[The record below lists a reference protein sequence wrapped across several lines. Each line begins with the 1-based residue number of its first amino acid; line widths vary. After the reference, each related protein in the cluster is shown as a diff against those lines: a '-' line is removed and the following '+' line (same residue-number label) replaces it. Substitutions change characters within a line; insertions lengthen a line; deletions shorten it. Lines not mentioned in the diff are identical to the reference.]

1 MARYN
6 NVTPRFIKYAILVS
20 LAFILIIASNLV
32 NNITTFTQN
41 DNEQQFAEVSTL
53 QTSIGQQA
61 RFSLSDGS
69 RVKLNTNSLVEVSF
83 SKKMRLLTL
92 IKGEA
97 SFDVTKDKSRPFMV
111 RVGKNSFT
119 ALGTI
124 FNIEKKSNKDIELVV
139 TEGRVLISESY
150 QPIDQ
155 LVKQQTRL
163 TTDRLPGV
171 VIASG
176 EIATIENS
184 AYTANKRMSFEQIQ
198 RVLAWQQGMLVFNG
212 QPLDEALTEVSR
224 YTTIKFEIIDSKLNQ
239 TKVSGYF
246 KANDIDGLLE
256 SLKNNFNVQFE
267 KVNNNIIRLSLSNE
281 KNH

>member
-1 MARYN
+1 M
-6 NVTPRFIKYAILVS
+6 
-20 LAFILIIASNLV
+20 
-32 NNITTFTQN
+32 
-41 DNEQQFAEVSTL
+41 
-53 QTSIGQQA
+53 
-61 RFSLSDGS
+61 
-69 RVKLNTNSLVEVSF
+69 
-83 SKKMRLLTL
+83 
-92 IKGEA
+92 
-97 SFDVTKDKSRPFMV
+97 
-111 RVGKNSFT
+111 
-119 ALGTI
+119 
-124 FNIEKKSNKDIELVV
+124 

-224 YTTIKFEIIDSKLNQ
+224 YTTIKFEIIDSILTQ

-267 KVNNNIIRLSLSNE
+267 KVNNNIIRLSLSNK

>member
-6 NVTPRFIKYAILVS
+6 NVTPRFIKYAMLVS

-69 RVKLNTNSLVEVSF
+69 KVKLNTNSLVKVSF

-224 YTTIKFEIIDSKLNQ
+224 YTTIKFEIIDSILTQ

-267 KVNNNIIRLSLSNE
+267 KVNNNIIRLSLSNK

>member
-6 NVTPRFIKYAILVS
+6 NVTPRFVKYAMLASI
-20 LAFILIIASNLV
+20 AFILIIASNLV
-32 NNITTFTQN
+32 NNITTFTKN
-41 DNEQQFAEVSTL
+41 DNEQQFVEVSTL
-53 QTSIGQQA
+53 QTGIGQQT

-69 RVKLNTNSLVEVSF
+69 RVKLNTNSLIEVNF

-111 RVGKNSFT
+111 MVGERSFT

-124 FNIEKKSNKDIELVV
+124 FNIEKKSNKNIELVV
-139 TEGRVLISESY
+139 TKGRVLITESY
-150 QPIDQ
+150 QPIDK

-163 TTDRLPGV
+163 TTENLPGV

-184 AYTANKRMSFEQIQ
+184 AFTANKSTSFEQIQ

-267 KVNNNIIRLSLSNE
+267 KVNNNIIRLSLNTE
-281 KNH
+281 ENH

>member
-69 RVKLNTNSLVEVSF
+69 RVKLNTNSLVKVSF

-224 YTTIKFEIIDSKLNQ
+224 YTTIKFEIIDSILTQ

-267 KVNNNIIRLSLSNE
+267 KVNNNIIRLSLSNK

>member
-224 YTTIKFEIIDSKLNQ
+224 YTTIKFEIIDSILTQ

-267 KVNNNIIRLSLSNE
+267 KVNNNIIRLSLSNK

>member
-32 NNITTFTQN
+32 NNITTFTKN
-41 DNEQQFAEVSTL
+41 DNEQQFVEVSTL
-53 QTSIGQQA
+53 QTGIGQQT

-69 RVKLNTNSLVEVSF
+69 RVKLNTNSLIEVNF

-224 YTTIKFEIIDSKLNQ
+224 YTTIKFEIIDSILTQ

-267 KVNNNIIRLSLSNE
+267 KVNNNIIRLSLNTE
-281 KNH
+281 ENH

>member
-224 YTTIKFEIIDSKLNQ
+224 YTTIKFEIIDSKLTQ

-267 KVNNNIIRLSLSNE
+267 KVNNNIIRLSLSNK

>member
-1 MARYN
+1 
-6 NVTPRFIKYAILVS
+6 
-20 LAFILIIASNLV
+20 
-32 NNITTFTQN
+32 
-41 DNEQQFAEVSTL
+41 
-53 QTSIGQQA
+53 
-61 RFSLSDGS
+61 
-69 RVKLNTNSLVEVSF
+69 
-83 SKKMRLLTL
+83 
-92 IKGEA
+92 
-97 SFDVTKDKSRPFMV
+97 VTK
-111 RVGKNSFT
+111 
-119 ALGTI
+119 
-124 FNIEKKSNKDIELVV
+124 
-139 TEGRVLISESY
+139 GRVLITESY
-150 QPIDQ
+150 QPIDK

-163 TTDRLPGV
+163 TTENLPGV

-184 AYTANKRMSFEQIQ
+184 AFTANKSTSFEQIQ

-267 KVNNNIIRLSLSNE
+267 KVNNNIIRLSLNTE
-281 KNH
+281 ENH

>member
-6 NVTPRFIKYAILVS
+6 NVTPRFIKYTMLAS

-111 RVGKNSFT
+111 RVGERSFT

-163 TTDRLPGV
+163 TTERLPGV

-224 YTTIKFEIIDSKLNQ
+224 YTTIKFEIIDSKLTQ

>member
-69 RVKLNTNSLVEVSF
+69 KVKLNTNSLVKVSF

-224 YTTIKFEIIDSKLNQ
+224 YTTIKFEIIDSILTQ

-267 KVNNNIIRLSLSNE
+267 KVNNNIIRLSLSNK

>member
-6 NVTPRFIKYAILVS
+6 NVTPRFIKYAMLVS

-224 YTTIKFEIIDSKLNQ
+224 YTTIKFEIIDSKLTQ

-267 KVNNNIIRLSLSNE
+267 KVNNNIIRLSLSNK

>member
-6 NVTPRFIKYAILVS
+6 NVTPRFIKYAMLVS

-69 RVKLNTNSLVEVSF
+69 KVKLNTNSLVKVSF

-224 YTTIKFEIIDSKLNQ
+224 YTTIKFEIIDSKLTQ

>member
-224 YTTIKFEIIDSKLNQ
+224 YTTIKFEIIDSKLTQ

>member
-6 NVTPRFIKYAILVS
+6 NVTPRFIKYAMLVS

-69 RVKLNTNSLVEVSF
+69 KVKLNTNSLVKVSF

-212 QPLDEALTEVSR
+212 QPLDVALTEVSR
-224 YTTIKFEIIDSKLNQ
+224 YTTIKFEIIDSKLTQ

-246 KANDIDGLLE
+246 KANDIDGLL
-256 SLKNNFNVQFE
+256 
-267 KVNNNIIRLSLSNE
+267 
-281 KNH
+281 

>member
-6 NVTPRFIKYAILVS
+6 NVTPRFIKYAMLVS

-224 YTTIKFEIIDSKLNQ
+224 YTTIKFEIIDSKLTQ

>member
-6 NVTPRFIKYAILVS
+6 NVTPRFIKYAMLVS

-69 RVKLNTNSLVEVSF
+69 KVKLNTNSLVKVSF

-224 YTTIKFEIIDSKLNQ
+224 YTTIKFEIIDSKLTQ

-267 KVNNNIIRLSLSNE
+267 KVNNNIIRLSLSNK

>member
-6 NVTPRFIKYAILVS
+6 NVTPRFIKYAMLVS

-69 RVKLNTNSLVEVSF
+69 KVKLNTNSLVKVSF

-224 YTTIKFEIIDSKLNQ
+224 YTTIKFVIIDSKLTQ

-267 KVNNNIIRLSLSNE
+267 KVNNNIIRLSLSNK